1 MPHRHQIRSVACAWI
16 SSLLFVAT
24 LSTVSGQSSDTPFPI
39 REPPVDY
46 FGSATRNRVAELQTE
61 IAAGKKALRFEPG
74 QGYLRSLLDALAV
87 PVESQTLVF
96 SKTSVNLR
104 LISPKTPRAIYFNDD
119 VYIGWTPGAPA
130 PEITAIDPAKG
141 AMFYTLPQSADG
153 PPKLVREE
161 SCLLCHMATNSLQ
174 VPGQLVRSFLTD
186 NVGNPTHGY
195 SRVTHDTPFE
205 KRWGGWYVTGKYE
218 QLSHLGNLTT
228 EADRESHKAD
238 PSQSVAL
245 ATLKGRFDTSRYP
258 SPHSDVVALM
268 LLDHQ
273 AHLHNLLARVTYEEK
288 FQRKPNSEEEL
299 LRYLLFADAAPL
311 GGPVDGTSGFA
322 ATFEKQGLR
331 DKQGRSLR
339 QLDLQTRLPKYRCS
353 YLIYS
358 PAFDELPAAVK
369 SRLYHRLWEV
379 LTDRDTSK
387 TFSAIPADERRAI
400 LEILRETKRDLPAE
414 WKS

>member
-1 MPHRHQIRSVACAWI
+1 M
-16 SSLLFVAT
+16 
-24 LSTVSGQSSDTPFPI
+24 
-39 REPPVDY
+39 DY
-46 FGSATRNRVAELQTE
+46 FGVATRNRVAELQTE
-61 IAAGKKALRFEPG
+61 IVAGKKELRFEKG
-74 QGYLRSLLDALAV
+74 QGYLRSLLDALGV
-87 PVESQTLVF
+87 SVESQTLVF

-130 PEITAIDPAKG
+130 LEITAIDPVKG
-141 AMFYTLPQSADG
+141 AIFYILPQSADG

-174 VPGQLVRSFLTD
+174 VPGQIVRSFLTD

-228 EADRESHKAD
+228 EAERENHKAD
-238 PSQSVAL
+238 PSQSTAL
-245 ATLKGRFDTSRYP
+245 PTLRGRFDTSRYP

-288 FQRKPNSEEEL
+288 FKRKLNSEEEL

-311 GGPVDGTSGFA
+311 AGPVAGTSGFA
-322 ATFEKQGLR
+322 AWFEMQGPR

-339 QLDLQTRLPKYRCS
+339 QLDLHTRLPKYRCS
-353 YLIYS
+353 YLIDS
-358 PAFDELPAAVK
+358 PAFDELPPVVK
-369 SRLYHRLWEV
+369 SRLYRRLSEI
-379 LTDRDTSK
+379 LTGRDTSAV
-387 TFSAIPADERRAI
+387 FAAIPADECRAI
-400 LEILRETKRDLPAE
+400 REILRETKRDLPAD
-414 WKS
+414 W